1 MATSAT
7 PHASPQQRLYARWLD
22 VCTKIGFVVLVAAF
36 AAYMLEV
43 VPPKVPLEEL
53 PRLWNLPVEE
63 YLAATGVREG
73 WGWVAHALKG
83 DYMNLV
89 GVAMLSSVT
98 IVCYVRLLPVLWMER
113 DHAFVAIVV
122 LEIAVLLLAASG
134 VLGGGH

>member
-1 MATSAT
+1 
-7 PHASPQQRLYARWLD
+7 
-22 VCTKIGFVVLVAAF
+22 
-36 AAYMLEV
+36 
-43 VPPKVPLEEL
+43 
-53 PRLWNLPVEE
+53 
-63 YLAATGVREG
+63 
-73 WGWVAHALKG
+73 
-83 DYMNLV
+83 MNLV